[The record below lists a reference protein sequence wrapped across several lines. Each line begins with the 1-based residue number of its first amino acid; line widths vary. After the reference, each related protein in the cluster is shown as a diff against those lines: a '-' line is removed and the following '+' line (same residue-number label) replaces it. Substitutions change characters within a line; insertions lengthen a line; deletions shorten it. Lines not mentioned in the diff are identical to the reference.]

1 MGNRIGKQT
10 IQFSGTPSFLSW
22 ASIAGEV
29 EALGPLAS
37 YFDLTVDE
45 LWNEDTW
52 EKCEAKM
59 FEQAV
64 RIAIE
69 KTGMFVD
76 DIDCLLGGDLL
87 NQLVSINFAALALQ
101 RPFIGLYGACST
113 MGESLMV
120 GAMLLDGGFANTV
133 ACVTGSHFNTAER
146 QYRFPLELGNQRA
159 PTAQR
164 TVTGAGASIL
174 GMGGQIRITAATIG
188 KVVDLGIKD
197 AENMGAAM
205 APAAADTLLTH
216 FKDTQKN
223 PGDYDLILTG
233 DLGRFGHDILLD
245 MTKEAGLDLTRNYND
260 CGMMIFDRARQNVD
274 SGGSGCGCS
283 AVTLNGYIL
292 GKLSAGEL
300 KRILFMPT
308 GALLSPTTTL
318 QGASIP
324 CIAHAIAIEG
334 GVEG

>member
-1 MGNRIGKQT
+1 MGYRIGKQT
-10 IQFSGTPSFLSW
+10 VEFVGAPSFLSW

-29 EALGPLAS
+29 EAVGPLAS

-64 RIAIE
+64 RIAVE
-69 KTGMFVD
+69 KTGMFMD

-87 NQLVSINFAALALQ
+87 NQIVSINFAARALQ

-120 GAMLLDGGFANTV
+120 GAMLLDGGFAETV
-133 ACVTGSHFNTAER
+133 ACVTGSHFSTAER
-146 QYRFPLELGNQRA
+146 QYRFPLELGNQRS

-174 GMGGQIRITAATIG
+174 GRGGDIKITGATIG

-197 AENMGAAM
+197 SENMGAAM
-205 APAAADTLLTH
+205 APAAADTLLMH
-216 FKDTQKN
+216 LQDTGKGPQ
-223 PGDYDLILTG
+223 DYDLILTG
-233 DLGRFGHDILLD
+233 DLGRFGYDIMLD
-245 MTKEAGLDLTRNYND
+245 MTKEAGVDIRQNYND

-292 GKLSAGEL
+292 GKLASGEL
-300 KRILFMPT
+300 KKVLFMPT

-318 QGASIP
+318 QGGSIP
-324 CIAHAIAIEG
+324 CISHAVVIES
-334 GVEG
+334 GV